1 MYSTTLSSVQIK
13 IKKVCNTWDF
23 HQALNYLHLRGDWL
37 KCPSRTSLEAHPDYV
52 CQAPRTPLWRALH
65 IRIKVVCDGAVRKM
79 PEGVC

>member
-37 KCPSRTSLEAHPDYV
+37 KCPSRTSLFTNNV
-52 CQAPRTPLWRALH
+52 KR
-65 IRIKVVCDGAVRKM
+65 KDGERLL
-79 PEGVC
+79 